1 MPNVKSA
8 EKRVR
13 TNRRRMLRN
22 RAVRSELRT
31 AIRRVKEAIQQGDLE
46 QAQLKTNLAVSVIG
60 QTARKGVIHKN
71 KAARLQSRLRRRTNK
86 ALAAKSE

>member
-13 TNRRRMLRN
+13 TNQKRMIRN

-31 AIRRVKEAIQQGDLE
+31 AIRRVNEAIQAGEMD
-46 QAQLKTNLAVSVIG
+46 QAQVKTHLAVSVIG

-71 KAARLQSRLRRRTNK
+71 KAARLQSRLRRRFNK